1 MKKYTLLLL
10 TLMVAVAFSS
20 CKKSPQYIYVDNMSD
35 EAKVS
40 FIEGEDDNDA
50 YSKAFE
56 NYSNA
61 RFYPVFSEFEKT
73 RKYIAENDSASEAC
87 EGIEGEM
94 APPDDS
100 GGGGEVIS
108 TSDDASSLDGMGD
121 RPVYMEL
128 SKFNTPTFTLYKIT
142 DSSAR
147 EAAQDYID
155 KKITYEEF
163 VKLTQGKVEE
173 VNLYDK
179 NFDSCVAIDRK
190 VFDQLQSKLAQALDK
205 IDKDAASKKGDA
217 VE

>member
-10 TLMVAVAFSS
+10 ALMVAIAFSS

-128 SKFNTPTFTLYKIT
+128 SKFNTPTFTLFKIT

-205 IDKDAASKKGDA
+205 IDKDAANKKGDA

>member
-10 TLMVAVAFSS
+10 TLMVAFAFSS

-121 RPVYMEL
+121 RPMYMEL
-128 SKFNTPTFTLYKIT
+128 SKFNTPTFTLFKIT

-205 IDKDAASKKGDA
+205 IDKDVANKKGDA

>member
-61 RFYPVFSEFEKT
+61 RFYPIFSEFEKT

-163 VKLTQGKVEE
+163 VKQTQGKVEE

-190 VFDQLQSKLAQALDK
+190 VFDQLQSKLAEALDK

>member
-10 TLMVAVAFSS
+10 ALMVAIAFSS

-128 SKFNTPTFTLYKIT
+128 SKFNTPTFTLFKIT

-155 KKITYEEF
+155 KKITYDEF

-173 VNLYDK
+173 INLYDK

>member
-10 TLMVAVAFSS
+10 TLMVAFAFSS

-121 RPVYMEL
+121 RPVV
-128 SKFNTPTFTLYKIT
+128 
-142 DSSAR
+142 
-147 EAAQDYID
+147 QDYR
-155 KKITYEEF
+155 F
-163 VKLTQGKVEE
+163 VGSRSGSGLHRQEDYLRGVCETHSG
-173 VNLYDK
+173 
-179 NFDSCVAIDRK
+179 
-190 VFDQLQSKLAQALDK
+190 QS
-205 IDKDAASKKGDA
+205 
-217 VE
+217 

>member
-50 YSKAFE
+50 YGKAFE

-61 RFYPVFSEFEKT
+61 RFYPIFSEFEKT

-163 VKLTQGKVEE
+163 VKQTQGKVEE

-190 VFDQLQSKLAQALDK
+190 VFDQLQSKLAEALDK

>member
-50 YSKAFE
+50 YNKAFE

-61 RFYPVFSEFEKT
+61 RFYPIFSEFEKT

-142 DSSAR
+142 DSKAR
-147 EAAQDYID
+147 EAVQDYID

-163 VKLTQGKVEE
+163 VKQTQGKVEE
-173 VNLYDK
+173 INLYDK

-190 VFDQLQSKLAQALDK
+190 VFDQLQSKLAEALEK

>member
-10 TLMVAVAFSS
+10 ALMVAIAFSS

-61 RFYPVFSEFEKT
+61 RFYPIFSEFEKT

-163 VKLTQGKVEE
+163 VKQTQGKVEE

-190 VFDQLQSKLAQALDK
+190 VFDQLQSKLAEALDK